1 MADRSSVA
9 VGLRSA
15 LRLIPTSSHGTPL
28 ESVSTDGP
36 SSAGVCSGAEI
47 AVAAAPSTRL
57 VPPVGLHY
65 IDSEHVLLMKVS
77 LPKMAAA
84 QRRAAVAF
92 AIEDLIAQPLD
103 QVHVVLGPESSSAGN
118 AGSWLVAVVS
128 NAVMAD
134 TIAAHPEMT
143 GVLVPDVLALQVP
156 DAGDW
161 SVLAQNNRI
170 LVRLADRSGFAT
182 TPAMLPV
189 LWAAG
194 GSPRLVVLGGELP
207 ADMPVAV
214 RAELAAAPDY
224 KMLAIDLRSGRF
236 ARSGAGWPKGAR
248 RLAVVFTVAV
258 FGHLALLGL
267 DVIGLGRIA
276 ATKDADLRLALDAKG
291 QPSTGDLDAAL
302 TAALSS
308 NQPAI
313 SGDFLPFLAQAFG
326 AIADQTGQVQIKD
339 LRFVAAQNTL
349 TLTVEAPDLAALQT
363 VETAL
368 VDAGLQ
374 VDTGAATTADGA
386 AEAQM
391 TLRRATP

>member
-1 MADRSSVA
+1 MAERNSVA

-28 ESVSTDGP
+28 ETVSTDGHA
-36 SSAGVCSGAEI
+36 SAGVSSGAEI
-47 AVAAAPSTRL
+47 SVAAAPSHRL

-103 QVHVVLGPESSSAGN
+103 QVHVVLGPESSGMGN

-128 NAVMAD
+128 NAMMAE
-134 TIAAHPEMT
+134 TIAAHPGMT

-156 DAGDW
+156 DAGNW

-170 LVRLADRSGFAT
+170 LVRLADHSGFAT

-207 ADMPVAV
+207 ADLPVA
-214 RAELAAAPDY
+214 ATAQLAAAPDY
-224 KMLAIDLRSGRF
+224 KMLGIDLRSGRF
-236 ARSGAGWPKGAR
+236 ARAGAGWPKGVR
-248 RLAVVFTVAV
+248 RVAIVLALAV

-276 ATKDADLRLALDAKG
+276 ATKDAALRLALDAKG

-302 TAALSS
+302 TAALSLS
-308 NQPAI
+308 QSAT
-313 SGDFLPFLAQAFG
+313 SGDFLQFLAQAFG
-326 AIADQTGQVQIKD
+326 AVADQTGQVQIKD
-339 LRFVAAQNTL
+339 LRFVEAQNTL

-391 TLRRATP
+391 TLRRAAP